1 MIKQSFRVKVG
12 SWISNMELESKVESG
27 SDRQLAGQESQAS
40 FALLSLAS

>member
-12 SWISNMELESKVESG
+12 SWISNMEVESKVERG
-27 SDRQLAGQESQAS
+27 SDRQLADQENQAS